1 MNEDTHLSEPLKA
14 LAGTLGRHGL
24 ILRGGFHPDNSD
36 DAISS
41 SGTVLLVGNAGP
53 ALWQAFATHGQMELE
68 TGDHALDRWT
78 RATIDPIADA
88 FGCRAV
94 YPFEGP
100 PYFPFQA
107 WAMRC
112 DDVHSS
118 PLGILIHRRYGLWH
132 AYRAAL
138 LFEARLGLAAFTP
151 GDSPCDTCAD
161 KPCLS
166 TCPVNAF
173 GPDGYDVAACAAHL
187 RTPEGDDCMARGCRA
202 RRACPVG
209 IQFTYSPD
217 QARFHMDAFERAR
230 AR

>member
-1 MNEDTHLSEPLKA
+1 MNEHPHPSDPLGA
-14 LAGTLGRHGL
+14 LADALGPHGL
-24 ILRGGFHPDNSD
+24 ILRGGFHPDSTV
-36 DAISS
+36 DAISDT
-41 SGTVLLVGNAGP
+41 GTVMLVGNAGP
-53 ALWQAFATHGQMELE
+53 ALWHAFSAVSKSDGE
-68 TGDHALDRWT
+68 TRDHALDRWT

-88 FGCRAV
+88 FRCRVV

-138 LFEARLGLAAFTP
+138 LFESRLDLPVHTP
-151 GDSPCDTCAD
+151 GSSPCDTCAD
-161 KPCLS
+161 RPCLS

-173 GPDGYDVAACAAHL
+173 GPGGYDVPACAAHL
-187 RTPEGDDCMARGCRA
+187 RTSEGGDCMARGCLA

-209 IQFTYSPD
+209 TEFTYLAD